1 MQMRATWLAIAL
13 AIAVT
18 AGGEARA
25 QNIFD
30 MLFGGFRQQQQPP
43 QQPGAPAPEGTIP
56 PEQSYGGGGGQ
67 AYCVRLCDG
76 RYFPLQPHP
85 TASPAQ
91 LCSAFCPASQTRI
104 FRGTP
109 IENAVGPDGSRYAE
123 LKNAFVYRKQ
133 LVPGCTCN
141 GKDAFGLV
149 TLDAAN
155 DPTLRPGDAVA
166 TPDGKTATVKAM
178 PPGGVPPGGVEVG
191 AQPPGNVPPGNVPPP
206 PGTARPPTQQRQY

>member
-1 MQMRATWLAIAL
+1 MQTRATWLAIAL
-13 AIAVT
+13 VIAVT
-18 AGGEARA
+18 GVGEARA
-25 QNIFD
+25 QNILI
-30 MLFGGFRQQQQPP
+30 MRWGGSRQQKHPP

-56 PEQSYGGGGGQ
+56 PEQSYGGGGQ

-104 FRGTP
+104 FRGSP
-109 IENAVGPDGSRYAE
+109 IENAVGPDGGRYAE

-133 LVPGCTCN
+133 LVAGCTCN

-155 DPTLRPGDAVA
+155 DPTLRPGDAGA
-166 TPDGKTATVKAM
+166 TP
-178 PPGGVPPGGVEVG
+178 E
-191 AQPPGNVPPGNVPPP
+191 
-206 PGTARPPTQQRQY
+206 

>member
-18 AGGEARA
+18 AAGEARA

-30 MLFGGFRQQQQPP
+30 MLFGGFRQQQQQPP

-56 PEQSYGGGGGQ
+56 PEQSYGGGGQ

-104 FRGTP
+104 FRGSP

-133 LVPGCTCN
+133 LVAGCTCN

-178 PPGGVPPGGVEVG
+178 PQGGLPPGGVEVG
-191 AQPPGNVPPGNVPPP
+191 GAPPGNVPPGNVPQS
-206 PGTARPPTQQRQY
+206 GSARPPTQQRQY

>member
-1 MQMRATWLAIAL
+1 MQTRATWLAIAL

-18 AGGEARA
+18 AAGEARA

-30 MLFGGFRQQQQPP
+30 LLFGGFKQQQQPP
-43 QQPGAPAPEGTIP
+43 QQPGAPPPEGTIP
-56 PEQSYGGGGGQ
+56 PEQGYGGGGQ

-104 FRGTP
+104 FRGSP
-109 IENAVGPDGSRYAE
+109 IENAVGPDGGRYPE

-191 AQPPGNVPPGNVPPP
+191 ATPPGNVPPGNVPS
-206 PGTARPPTQQRQY
+206 GNTRPPAQQRQY

>member
-1 MQMRATWLAIAL
+1 MRATWLAIAL

-18 AGGEARA
+18 AAGEARA

-30 MLFGGFRQQQQPP
+30 MLFGGFRQQQQQPP

-56 PEQSYGGGGGQ
+56 PEQSYGGGGQ

-104 FRGTP
+104 FRGSP

-178 PPGGVPPGGVEVG
+178 PQGGLPPGGVEVG
-191 AQPPGNVPPGNVPPP
+191 GAPPGNVPPGNVPQS
-206 PGTARPPTQQRQY
+206 GSARPPTQQRQY

>member
-18 AGGEARA
+18 AVGDARA

-56 PEQSYGGGGGQ
+56 PEQSYGGGGQ

-104 FRGTP
+104 FRGNE
-109 IENAVGPDGSRYAE
+109 IQSAVGQDGSRYAE
-123 LKNAFVYRKQ
+123 LKNAYLYRKQ
-133 LVPGCTCN
+133 LVAGCTCN
-141 GKDAFGLV
+141 GKDSIGLV
-149 TLDAAN
+149 TLDANN
-155 DPTLRPGDAVA
+155 DPTLQPGDTVA
-166 TPDGKTATVKAM
+166 TPDGKTSTVRAA
-178 PPGGVPPGGVEVG
+178 PPGGAAPPG
-191 AQPPGNVPPGNVPPP
+191 ASPPP
-206 PGTARPPTQQRQY
+206 PTSARPPAPVQQRQY